1 MSLCLSY
8 CVDGIKK
15 EAFVGFYAT
24 KSTEGEVLYQLV
36 KDSISELNL
45 ELENIV
51 GKAFD
56 GAANMNGIYKGLST
70 RMKECSPYAI
80 YVHSYGH
87 LLNLAL
93 QDTMK
98 EIEPLR
104 NALGN
109 IQSLY
114 NFLEASPKRHALFSD
129 VEDENEKYKQTL
141 KSLSVTRWSCRWV
154 AVKSVYYQIERIVK
168 TLLELSSDKD
178 SKTYTDSRALLVAIY
193 PTWIL

>member
-1 MSLCLSY
+1 MQGHTLVEIKTRTATSKARAVEILRYTKRTTLQIIADLVKERIVNDVKSSGLYGIILDETSDITRIEQVSLCLSY

-36 KDSISELNL
+36 RDSISELNL

-80 YVHSYGH
+80 YVH
-87 LLNLAL
+87 
-93 QDTMK
+93 
-98 EIEPLR
+98 PLR
-104 NALGN
+104 
-109 IQSLY
+109 
-114 NFLEASPKRHALFSD
+114 ASPESSPPR
-129 VEDENEKYKQTL
+129 
-141 KSLSVTRWSCRWV
+141 
-154 AVKSVYYQIERIVK
+154 YYERDRTI
-168 TLLELSSDKD
+168 TQRLGQ
-178 SKTYTDSRALLVAIY
+178 Y
-193 PTWIL
+193 PVLI

>member
-15 EAFVGFYAT
+15 EAFVGFYVT

-80 YVHSYGH
+80 YIHCCGH

-98 EIEPLR
+98 EIEPLL

-114 NFLEASPKRHALFSD
+114 NFLEASPKHHTLFSD
-129 VEDENEKYKQTL
+129 VEDENEKYKQVI
-141 KSLSVTRWSCRWV
+141 KCH
-154 AVKSVYYQIERIVK
+154 
-168 TLLELSSDKD
+168 
-178 SKTYTDSRALLVAIY
+178 
-193 PTWIL
+193 

>member
-36 KDSISELNL
+36 KDSVSELNL

-70 RMKECSPYAI
+70 RIKECSI
-80 YVHSYGH
+80 YIHCYGH

-98 EIEPLR
+98 EVEPLC

-109 IQSLY
+109 IQYLY
-114 NFLEASPKRHALFSD
+114 NFLEASPKRHTLFSD
-129 VEDENEKYKQTL
+129 VEDVNEKYKQTL
-141 KSLSVTRWSCRWV
+141 KS
-154 AVKSVYYQIERIVK
+154 
-168 TLLELSSDKD
+168 
-178 SKTYTDSRALLVAIY
+178 
-193 PTWIL
+193 